1 MLVAEP
7 APPPPVALATDRPPV
22 PGRDW
27 LWGSSGDDIA
37 IPVATARAT
46 GRANATPPAA
56 AAPLAALAPPTP
68 RSNEPPVV
76 PDGRAAEAEG
86 SLARPAPTGTAAP
99 VTELCPLRGP
109 DEPVDAAPAKAARP
123 SDPPLGGRWP
133 AACAC
138 ACCLNRKRA
147 LTLRG
152 VPPAGPAASPPA
164 PLIALLGPLPP
175 PLLLRD
181 SRPALES
188 LGVGASAIAGA
199 STGEAPSATVLWLS
213 VPVVKAPEP
222 PPPAAA
228 AMTRRKLV
236 CGWRLDS
243 GPGVGENSDGA
254 DPEGVCG
261 TTPTPPHAGPPRTL
275 PCAAAAAAGLAPDGG
290 TGAIAELPAPAP
302 SPAAAATDPPLEGG
316 PSPAGPCTCPLPR
329 ATTACGCNTFAPLDP
344 SPPAEAA
351 PAPPTPTTA
360 SEGAASGAGGPLGD
374 SMLGCM

>member
-1 MLVAEP
+1 MPVRPDVQPDCGRTPAGNEDKPSGDCSGSGGRAVLVAEP
-7 APPPPVALATDRPPV
+7 DPPPPPAALATDRPPV

-27 LWGSSGDDIA
+27 LCGSSGEEIA
-37 IPVATARAT
+37 MPVATARAT

-56 AAPLAALAPPTP
+56 AAPLAALAAPTP

-86 SLARPAPTGTAAP
+86 SLATPAPTGTAAP
-99 VTELCPLRGP
+99 AAELCPLRGP

-123 SDPPLGGRWP
+123 SDPPLGGRCP

-138 ACCLNRKRA
+138 ACCLNMKRA

-152 VPPAGPAASPPA
+152 VPPAGPTASPPA
-164 PLIALLGPLPP
+164 PLIPLLGPLPP

-181 SRPALES
+181 NNPPALES

-199 STGEAPSATVLWLS
+199 STGKAPSATVLWLS
-213 VPVVKAPEP
+213 VPVVKALEP
-222 PPPAAA
+222 PPSAAA
-228 AMTRRKLV
+228 AMTRRGFV

-261 TTPTPPHAGPPRTL
+261 TAPTTPHAGPPRML
-275 PCAAAAAAGLAPDGG
+275 PCAAAAAGLAPAGG
-290 TGAIAELPAPAP
+290 TAAIAELPA
-302 SPAAAATDPPLEGG
+302 AAT
-316 PSPAGPCTCPLPR
+316 
-329 ATTACGCNTFAPLDP
+329 
-344 SPPAEAA
+344 AA
-351 PAPPTPTTA
+351 Q
-360 SEGAASGAGGPLGD
+360 
-374 SMLGCM
+374 